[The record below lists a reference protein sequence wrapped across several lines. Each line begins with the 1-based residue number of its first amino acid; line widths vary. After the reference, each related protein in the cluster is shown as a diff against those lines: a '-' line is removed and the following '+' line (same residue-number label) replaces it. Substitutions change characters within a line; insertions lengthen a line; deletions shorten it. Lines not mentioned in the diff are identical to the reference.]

1 MNEEEKAEHLTNE
14 VMEEQ
19 RAKTILNGVKSHFLA
34 YQAELF
40 DSFSKTDS
48 NEKEKREE
56 IYRQIKSINVVEAR
70 LLKAIQTG
78 KLARDE
84 LSRMQ
89 QLAKTAK
96 NIVGL

>member
-14 VMEEQ
+14 VLEEQ
-19 RAKTILNGVKSHFLA
+19 RAKVILNGVKGHLVA

-40 DSFSKTDS
+40 QAFSKTS
-48 NEKEKREE
+48 HEEKEKREE
-56 IYRQIKSINVVEAR
+56 IYRQMKSLNTVEAR
-70 LLKAIQTG
+70 LLKAIETG
-78 KLARDE
+78 KLARAE

-89 QLAKTAK
+89 KLAKTAK